1 MGQAFG
7 EISER
12 SPQQRAESLS
22 DGPAPT
28 ARPAVRAPV
37 EMPRYYFDLHDG
49 DQFITDETGLALPGI
64 REARYEAIRVMA
76 DFARDA
82 VQVVAYRELGVEV
95 RDQSGKTV
103 LTAKATFEVAEL
115 ADEKSEHT
123 R

>member
-1 MGQAFG
+1 
-7 EISER
+7 
-12 SPQQRAESLS
+12 
-22 DGPAPT
+22 
-28 ARPAVRAPV
+28 
-37 EMPRYYFDLHDG
+37 MPRYYFALHDG
-49 DQFITDETGLALPGI
+49 DQFINDEMGLALPGI

-82 VQVVAYRELGVEV
+82 VQVFACRELGVEV

-115 ADEKSEHT
+115 AGEKSEHT